1 MTDWTSSAGVVR
13 LPFFGRGGSIKSGP
27 LTNLGFRPSWLLHES
42 STGVHDLPN
51 VGACFTAGIK
61 SEEIYFQNSRKFG
74 YEWSYTNRMVSKF
87 SGPLSSAASRLDR
100 LVGWLTACHQGD
112 ARFLASTGLV
122 IQIILRMAGRFHP
135 KTELTDSPS
144 SLATKIVPRW
154 GLHNFH
160 NIGSDEKNSNRIC
173 SALVPNPLYSLVA
186 SQDIYGSPCGRIVSR
201 YYTNDQ
207 FHVHPTC
214 LFGHPFNSLDAA
226 YMKGPRSGILPHC
239 APHRTVNQH
248 SIS

>member
-1 MTDWTSSAGVVR
+1 M
-13 LPFFGRGGSIKSGP
+13 GS
-27 LTNLGFRPSWLLHES
+27 
-42 STGVHDLPN
+42 
-51 VGACFTAGIK
+51 
-61 SEEIYFQNSRKFG
+61 
-74 YEWSYTNRMVSKF
+74 
-87 SGPLSSAASRLDR
+87 
-100 LVGWLTACHQGD
+100 

-135 KTELTDSPS
+135 KSELAYSLS

-173 SALVPNPLYSLVA
+173 SALFRRSESSLFSRSERA
-186 SQDIYGSPCGRIVSR
+186 RTSTGSPYRGIVSR

-214 LFGHPFNSLDAA
+214 LFGHPFNSLHAA

-239 APHRTVNQH
+239 APHRTVNQQT
-248 SIS
+248 IS